1 MSKFWNKKTN
11 ELLPYVAGEQ
21 PKDGVKVIKLNTNE
35 NPYPPSPKCRGILD
49 NIDIAELRLYPN
61 TDSQIVRESVA
72 NKFGEYGIKAEN
84 VFVGNGSDEVLAICW
99 QSFFEEKNYT
109 DKKVLVPS
117 ISYSFY
123 PVYSQ
128 LYDVETEKIP
138 LKDDFTIDAG
148 DYVGRDN
155 CGIAIANPNAPTSIA
170 LSLADVEKIVKGNPD
185 SVVLIDEAYAAFKN
199 EYETAV
205 TLVNKYPNLI
215 VVKTLSKAYGLAG
228 IRVGYAV
235 GNKEL
240 IDGMM
245 RVRDSFNSY
254 PVDRI
259 AQKLAAAAIDDDAY
273 YQECRMKIINT
284 REWAVKE
291 LKELGFTVCESSA
304 NFVFAKPSWI
314 KAGELYAKLKERGIL
329 VRFFD
334 KPVIG
339 DYLRITIGTDEEMKG
354 LISAI
359 KEERA

>member
-1 MSKFWNKKTN
+1 MSNFWNKKTN

-35 NPYPPSPKCRGILD
+35 NPFPPSPTCRAVLD
-49 NIDIAELRLYPN
+49 DLDIAELRLYPN

-72 NKFGEYGIKAEN
+72 NKFKDYIKPEN

-99 QSFFEEKNYT
+99 QAFFEEEKNT
-109 DKKVLVPS
+109 DKKVLVPE

-128 LYDVETEKIP
+128 LYDVAIEKIP
-138 LKDDFTIDAG
+138 LKDDFSIDPA
-148 DYVGRDN
+148 DYIGKEN
-155 CGIAIANPNAPTSIA
+155 AGIAIANPNAPTSVA
-170 LSLADVEKIVKGNPD
+170 LSLSEVEEIVKNNPD
-185 SVVLIDEAYAAFKN
+185 RVVLIDEAYAAFKD
-199 EYETAV
+199 EYETAI

-235 GNKEL
+235 GSKEL

-259 AQKLAAAAIDDDAY
+259 AQKLAKAAIDDDDY
-273 YQECRMKIINT
+273 YEMNRVKIIKT
-284 REWAVKE
+284 RERISKI
-291 LKELGFTVCESSA
+291 LRDMGFTIPESSA
-304 NFVFAKPSWI
+304 NFIFAKPCKVS
-314 KAGELYAKLKERGIL
+314 AEELYLKLKEMGIL
-329 VRFFD
+329 VRYFN
-334 KPVIG
+334 KPKINE
-339 DYLRITIGTDEEMKG
+339 YLRITIGTDEEMDS
-354 LISAI
+354 LIEAV
-359 KEERA
+359 KEVVL